1 MEDVKALQERLR
13 TQRPVDWDQLPDF
26 ALYMDQVLSY
36 MDRQVIRFD
45 DGDTLTAA
53 MVNNYTK
60 SGLVPRAEGKKYN
73 RDHLAYLTAICILKQ
88 VLSAKDIDLLIRES
102 IQGQSNVEQGYLD
115 FCGALDKVLNQ
126 TADEVAGRT
135 NESLAYDA
143 IHFALISYAAN
154 VACNRY
160 VAQLRAQKEAE
171 AAPAPKKSKAK
182 KELD

>member
-1 MEDVKALQERLR
+1 MQELEQLLERLR
-13 TQRPVDWDQLPDF
+13 HQRPVEWDQLPDF

-45 DGDTLTAA
+45 EGDTLTAA

-102 IQGQSNVEQGYLD
+102 IQGQSNVEMGYAQ
-115 FCGALDKVLNQ
+115 FCGALDKILAQ

-171 AAPAPKKSKAK
+171 SPAPAKKSKAK
-182 KELD
+182 KEHD

>member
-1 MEDVKALQERLR
+1 M
-13 TQRPVDWDQLPDF
+13 
-26 ALYMDQVLSY
+26 
-36 MDRQVIRFD
+36 
-45 DGDTLTAA
+45 
-53 MVNNYTK
+53 
-60 SGLVPRAEGKKYN
+60 
-73 RDHLAYLTAICILKQ
+73 
-88 VLSAKDIDLLIRES
+88 
-102 IQGQSNVEQGYLD
+102 EQGYLD

-171 AAPAPKKSKAK
+171 EAPAPKKSKAK
-182 KELD
+182 KEHD